1 MKKVII
7 SALLLSPAFAFAQT
21 VVTTGSPNLNT
32 LQTLLTAVGRLVNT
46 ALPIVIAIGLLVFL
60 WGLVKFIFAGSE
72 AKEEGK
78 TMMIWGIVALFVM
91 VSVWGLVR
99 FIGGAVGIGQG
110 GTIPVPTVERLP

>member
-7 SALLLSPAFAFAQT
+7 AALAFAPSVAFAQ
-21 VVTTGSPNLNT
+21 NLSN
-32 LQTLLTAVGRLVNT
+32 LETLLRSIGRLIDI
-46 ALPIVIAIGLLVFL
+46 ALPIVVAIGLLAFF

-78 TMMIWGIVALFVM
+78 SLMIWGLVALFVM

-99 FIGGAVGIGQG
+99 FIGNALGIQAEG
-110 GTIPVPTVERLP
+110 GSITPPSVNLK